1 MAFFGIKFLGITS
14 VSWYPIQFLGIP
26 SIDGSSSKLGQ
37 LCLGPPG
44 ALFQVCAVLGF
55 SPTFFGFS
63 EDKCS
68 EILSVTQNYGTPR

>member
-1 MAFFGIKFLGITS
+1 MAFFGIKFLGIT
-14 VSWYPIQFLGIP
+14 

-68 EILSVTQNYGTPR
+68 EILSVTRNYGTPR